1 MNHVQ
6 PSTESEV
13 WHIDCLS
20 VEGCAVA
27 FNTYGGSHCSVF
39 LWPQDVAVL
48 FEHDH
53 FRRRWAE
60 ELADNPGVQPVPQAP
75 DMMWLLNGIAV
86 SCPVRA
92 AHSLWTLRHEYRR
105 KDCRDGDHE
114 RACCERLCG
123 CRLDFAWH
131 PMGCIIVA
139 FDLATDACNH
149 VCRRCKHWR
158 LATCRLDTTFRVGLT

>member
-1 MNHVQ
+1 MTIHMDHVQ

-13 WHIDCLS
+13 WHIHCLS

-27 FNTYGGSHCSVF
+27 FNTYRGSHCSVF

-48 FEHDH
+48 FEHEH

-60 ELADNPGVQPVPQAP
+60 ELADNPRVQPVPQAP

-92 AHSLWTLRHEYRR
+92 AHA
-105 KDCRDGDHE
+105 
-114 RACCERLCG
+114 ACGHCG
-123 CRLDFAWH
+123 MSTGAKTVVMETVRGHAASVC
-131 PMGCIIVA
+131 VA
-139 FDLATDACNH
+139 VDWNLPGIPWG
-149 VCRRCKHWR
+149 V
-158 LATCRLDTTFRVGLT
+158 L